1 MSKPLI
7 WLLGIAAWLLLA
19 LFCVA
24 HHSHISDGPDTPA
37 AQAPAALSA
46 LTLSKVEGQWWLKGA
61 VPNSEAK
68 AAVLAQS
75 RSKLGEEVLSEQ
87 LQIDP
92 RAPAVPADFPPD
104 LRGLSDPL
112 ARWDGHKLTL
122 KGKASLEKTLQSIR
136 DALPSEFKNQLQDG
150 LQIDAQAQ
158 ERVQREIQ
166 NLLQQPLEFQTA
178 SDQLV
183 PESQQRLNAIA
194 TQLTQVPDAEITIS
208 GHTDNAGQIQANQKL
223 SQARADSVRDYL
235 VQMGLP
241 AAKMHTLAFGASQ
254 PIANNQTAAGRAR
267 NRRIEFKLQ

>member
-1 MSKPLI
+1 
-7 WLLGIAAWLLLA
+7 
-19 LFCVA
+19 
-24 HHSHISDGPDTPA
+24 
-37 AQAPAALSA
+37 
-46 LTLSKVEGQWWLKGA
+46 
-61 VPNSEAK
+61 
-68 AAVLAQS
+68 
-75 RSKLGEEVLSEQ
+75 
-87 LQIDP
+87 
-92 RAPAVPADFPPD
+92 
-104 LRGLSDPL
+104 
-112 ARWDGHKLTL
+112 LTL

-136 DALPSEFKNQLQDG
+136 DALPPEFKNQLQDG

-178 SDQLV
+178 SEQLT

-241 AAKMHTLAFGASQ
+241 AAKMHTLAFGDSQ
-254 PIANNQTAAGRAR
+254 PIADNQTAAGRAR